1 MYIHIQ
7 AHYTR
12 THPERSAVED
22 NMQVNGPSLQ
32 SKLKGFT

>member
-12 THPERSAVED
+12 THPERSTVED
-22 NMQVNGPSLQ
+22 NMVNGPSLQ